1 MSIDDA
7 WDEKEKF
14 WGDSDIMWIKDTK
27 TGKVTPI
34 KKPDANDLQEKVDH
48 PKHYSKRN
56 GHECIDIIRIMTKGI
71 DGYEG
76 YLIGNVI
83 KYLFRYNEKNGAED
97 LKKSIKY
104 VEFLIKEKESK

>member
-14 WGDSDIMWIKDTK
+14 WGDSDIMWFKDSK
-27 TGKVTPI
+27 TGKVVPT
-34 KKPDANDLQEKVDH
+34 KKPDNLFDKVEK
-48 PKHYSKRN
+48 PKHYLRN

>member
-7 WDEKEKF
+7 RDEKEKF
-14 WGDSDIMWIKDTK
+14 WGTYSDIME
-27 TGKVTPI
+27 
-34 KKPDANDLQEKVDH
+34 PDAQPEKIHH
-48 PKHYSKRN
+48 PQHYSARN
-56 GHECIDIIRIMTKGI
+56 GYECIDIIRIMTKGI

-83 KYLFRYNEKNGAED
+83 KYIFRYNEKNGVED

-104 VEFLIKEKESK
+104 LEFLIKEMEKNG

>member
-14 WGDSDIMWIKDTK
+14 WGDSDIMWFKDSK
-27 TGKVTPI
+27 TGKVKPV
-34 KKPDANDLQEKVDH
+34 KNPDAQPEKIHH
-48 PKHYSKRN
+48 PKHYSARN

-83 KYLFRYNEKNGAED
+83 KYIFRYNEKNGVED

-104 VEFLIKEKESK
+104 LEFLIKEMEKNG

>member
-7 WDEKEKF
+7 RDEKEKF
-14 WGDSDIMWIKDTK
+14 WGVNSDAME
-27 TGKVTPI
+27 
-34 KKPDANDLQEKVDH
+34 PDAQPEKIHH
-48 PKHYSKRN
+48 PQHYSARN
-56 GHECIDIIRIMTKGI
+56 GYECIDIIRIMTKGI

-83 KYLFRYNEKNGAED
+83 KYIFRYNEKNGVED

-104 VEFLIKEKESK
+104 LEFLIKEMEKNG